1 ENITLGA
8 PIANTRI
15 YILDNEGHP
24 VPQGVDGE
32 LYIAGDGVAQGYDG
46 QPELNAQFFL
56 SEPGVPG
63 GRMFRTG
70 DLVRSDAQ
78 GQLFFVGRKDSQ
90 IKLRGYRIELGEIER
105 TLARHP
111 HVDAA
116 VVACIERAP
125 LHKALAAFIITSEP
139 PSLFEQLKNELR
151 QQLPDYMVPTLWQR
165 VADFP
170 NTDNG
175 KIDRKRLA
183 ENFVADSSLV
193 SPQTQAL
200 SDTEQML
207 LALWMRY

>member
-1 ENITLGA
+1 
-8 PIANTRI
+8 
-15 YILDNEGHP
+15 
-24 VPQGVDGE
+24 
-32 LYIAGDGVAQGYDG
+32 
-46 QPELNAQFFL
+46 
-56 SEPGVPG
+56 
-63 GRMFRTG
+63 M
-70 DLVRSDAQ
+70 
-78 GQLFFVGRKDSQ
+78 
-90 IKLRGYRIELGEIER
+90 
-105 TLARHP
+105 
-111 HVDAA
+111 
-116 VVACIERAP
+116 VACIERAP

-207 LALWMRY
+207 LALWMRYLPIKTSILSAISFAWGTFAVGGNVGSRDQPHFSLRLDPEGHFPLLHTTGTECAYCTTIYHGRCRVSG

>member
-1 ENITLGA
+1 
-8 PIANTRI
+8 
-15 YILDNEGHP
+15 
-24 VPQGVDGE
+24 
-32 LYIAGDGVAQGYDG
+32 
-46 QPELNAQFFL
+46 
-56 SEPGVPG
+56 
-63 GRMFRTG
+63 M
-70 DLVRSDAQ
+70 
-78 GQLFFVGRKDSQ
+78 FFVGRKDSQ

-207 LALWMRY
+207 LALWMRYLPIKTSILSAISFAWGDIRCWR